1 MLCMGGGFN
10 PSCMLLLSLLFPIIA
25 LTPTLPV
32 TPSAFPLS
40 PVGCVWLIIRYG
52 VAAGQ
57 ATDHAVNSAINMGV
71 TAFNIDNLG
80 IKAAVKKTGKQTA
93 VAILQDYQL
102 QDPNTNQKQVE
113 KRDK

>member
-1 MLCMGGGFN
+1 MLCMGGGFVHVVAVLAVPCN
-10 PSCMLLLSLLFPIIA
+10 CPPSSSP
-25 LTPTLPV
+25 P
-32 TPSAFPLS
+32 PLNS
-40 PVGCVWLIIRYG
+40 WLCVIIRYG
-52 VAAGQ
+52 AAAGQ

>member
-1 MLCMGGGFN
+1 
-10 PSCMLLLSLLFPIIA
+10 
-25 LTPTLPV
+25 
-32 TPSAFPLS
+32 
-40 PVGCVWLIIRYG
+40 
-52 VAAGQ
+52 
-57 ATDHAVNSAINMGV
+57 MGV

-93 VAILQDYQL
+93 VAILEDYQL